1 MPLILVLLAATL
13 GLSACFPI
21 AAHPTRI
28 EPGPEVTMGFSG
40 EVTLDSSAQ
49 SGRHLGRMPNFNIGF
64 AAGFRDPDG
73 RDGIASRLAIAVGLA
88 GLAADTYLELPR
100 EWFSTVDAGFGVTW
114 QTGPASVVLP
124 YIQAGHQFGD
134 GAVLFRNLGRAL
146 ARGDSLGRVQR
157 WVITVGGSILPVGQR
172 APGRVSLLTFVSFL
186 PGAKREEAT
195 CLFSCAGAAYYRSVL
210 MIVGFT
216 ASRAARR
223 PDGFSR
229 DARQ

>member
-1 MPLILVLLAATL
+1 
-13 GLSACFPI
+13 
-21 AAHPTRI
+21 
-28 EPGPEVTMGFSG
+28 MGFSG

-64 AAGFRDPDG
+64 AAGFRDRDG

-88 GLAADTYLELPR
+88 GLAADTYFELPR
-100 EWFSTVDAGFGVTW
+100 GWFSTVDAGFGLTF

-134 GAVLFRNLGRAL
+134 DAELFTNIGRAF

-157 WVITVGGSILPVGQR
+157 WVVTVGGSILPTGRQ
-172 APGRVSLLTFVSFL
+172 PGRLSLLTFVSFL
-186 PGAKREEAT
+186 PGAQREEAS
-195 CLFSCAGAAYYRSVL
+195 CLFSCAGADYYRSVV

-216 ASRAARR
+216 ASRVARR
-223 PDGFSR
+223 PDGVPR
-229 DARQ
+229 LPGR